1 MDKNIFISLT
11 KYLSIPLILIII
23 LFFITTSNKKV
34 ENTNNTYIPI
44 TNSAK
49 ISYTKAHN
57 ERLNEKNAVVKINN
71 FNIFVKIAKTQTEQN
86 IGLMQK
92 RALNINQGMLFI
104 FTTNTIHD
112 FWMAYTKIPL
122 DMVFISQNKKIEQI
136 IKAYPCTGKMC
147 IEYQPV
153 FNSLYVLELS
163 PKAITKF
170 NIKVGD
176 LINF

>member
-11 KYLSIPLILIII
+11 KYLSIPIILIII
-23 LFFITTSNKKV
+23 LFFITTSNKKI
-34 ENTNNTYIPI
+34 ENTNKIYIPI

-57 ERLNEKNAVVKINN
+57 ERLSEKNTVVKINN
-71 FNIFVKIAKTQTEQN
+71 SNISVKIAQTQTEQN

-92 RALNINQGMLFI
+92 RVLNINQGMLYI
-104 FTTNTIHD
+104 FSNNTIHD

-122 DMVFISQNKKIEQI
+122 DMIFISQKKKIEQI

-147 IEYQPV
+147 IEYQPQ
-153 FNSLYVLELS
+153 FNSLYVLELN
-163 PKAITKF
+163 PNAITKF
-170 NIKVGD
+170 NIEVGD